1 MVAVLVLF
9 LFRKNCEN
17 KKEQNCK
24 MKIYL
29 KKLKLKEFLILN

>member
-9 LFRKNCEN
+9 LFGKNCEN

-24 MKIYL
+24 IKIYL
-29 KKLKLKEFLILN
+29 KNKN